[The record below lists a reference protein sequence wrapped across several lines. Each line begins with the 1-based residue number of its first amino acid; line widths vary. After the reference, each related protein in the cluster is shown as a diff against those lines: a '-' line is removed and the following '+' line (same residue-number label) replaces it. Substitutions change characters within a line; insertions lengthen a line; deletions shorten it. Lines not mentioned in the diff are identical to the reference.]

1 MQLTAKSPNY
11 KKIAILVGILFIIAT
26 AASSVSVILTTPI
39 FESTDYLNKL
49 SNNPNRIT
57 LAGLL
62 MLIDAIAVAAIAITI
77 HPVLR
82 KYGNT
87 WAHSY
92 VGARLVE
99 SVFFILYAITLLAL
113 MTFGVEFATAK
124 DIEASHL
131 QAIGSS
137 IRAIMDWT
145 FTIGYGIVFT
155 LSALI
160 LNYILYK
167 SRLVPRW
174 LSVWGFI
181 GGTISMGMNLLSF
194 YNILLPQNLDF
205 VIAMQE
211 MVFAIWLIIKGFNP
225 STIDYKTA
233 LTQDVS

>member
-1 MQLTAKSPNY
+1 
-11 KKIAILVGILFIIAT
+11 
-26 AASSVSVILTTPI
+26 
-39 FESTDYLNKL
+39 
-49 SNNPNRIT
+49 
-57 LAGLL
+57 

-82 KYGNT
+82 KYSNT
-87 WAHSY
+87 LARSY
-92 VGARLVE
+92 MGARLVE

-124 DIEASHL
+124 DIEASHF

-137 IRAIMDWT
+137 LHAIMDWT

-181 GGTISMGMNLLSF
+181 GGTISMGMNLVSF
-194 YNILLPQNLDF
+194 YNILLPEGLDF
-205 VIAMQE
+205 VIALQE

-225 STIDYKTA
+225 STIIYKKA
-233 LTQDVS
+233 LTEVVA